1 MGLTNVML
9 YNRGSQPLFNCVP
22 PNEPKKNWRT
32 ASENTWNKEGR
43 DMGKERK
50 PSNVC
55 DHSLNICEVKKFFL
69 KKVVFKEKKTY

>member
-55 DHSLNICEVKKFFL
+55 DLSLNICEAKKFFPE
-69 KKVVFKEKKTY
+69 KVVFYEKKSH